1 VQTLL
6 GLFMSVPYWV
16 QKENEALMQASH
28 ESEVSNYLKRIK
40 TLEEEN
46 GNLKKELADLKRQNE
61 ELRLK
66 IEQKTLTQ

>member
-1 VQTLL
+1 
-6 GLFMSVPYWV
+6 MSVPYWV